1 MLRAGFGRATITPPL
16 DTPNG
21 IWVAQ
26 SHIRPEGLHQDLWV
40 SALVV
45 EDDQSGERLV
55 LLDFDL
61 VMLSG
66 RQAKAVRTEVAT
78 ATGIPEDHVVPCCTH
93 NHAGPAS
100 IDTYAD
106 EGQDRVHFYIST
118 LPSYAAG
125 AAVEASRQMREV
137 RIAGGVGESDIGIN
151 RDLPLPS
158 GRIVAGPNPA
168 GFADREVRVVRI
180 DTADGSPYVC
190 IVNYQCHATVLG
202 PGNKLISPDYP
213 GSTKR
218 VVEAATG
225 AHCFFMQG
233 AAGNM
238 GPVEGFVA
246 DKAVAERLGTMLGLE
261 AARVFTGIS
270 TRAGHRELVGV
281 VESGAPL
288 TEYRFVPDEA
298 GPDRMVF
305 RSRPLALPIRH
316 PMAELYEGAEQRA
329 ANLQADLD
337 RLIAAGADER
347 EIVKARQRLIRVEMQ
362 LPRARAYREMD
373 TMEVEMHALRLGK
386 VAFLLMWGEP
396 YSQIGAEVKRR
407 SPFPDT
413 VFSGYVGGDPV
424 YIPTPDVYLPRPP
437 FEVENSPFA
446 PEAAAVTVAAALD
459 ILRQVAS

>member
-1 MLRAGFGRATITPPL
+1 MLRAGTGRAIITPPL

-40 SALVV
+40 SALMI
-45 EDDQSGERLV
+45 EDDASGERLV

-61 VMLSG
+61 VMLSD
-66 RQAKAVRTEVAT
+66 RQAKAVRQEVST
-78 ATGIPEDHVVPCCTH
+78 ATGVPEDHVLPCCTH
-93 NHAGPAS
+93 NHAGPAA
-100 IDTYAD
+100 IDSYAD
-106 EGQDRVHFYIST
+106 EGRDRVHFYIGA
-118 LPSYAAG
+118 LPAYAAG
-125 AAVEASRQMREV
+125 AAVEAGRRLRAV
-137 RIAGGVGESDIGIN
+137 RIAGGVGESAIGIN

-158 GRIVAGPNPA
+158 GRIVTGPNPD
-168 GFADREVRVVRI
+168 GFADREVRVVRL
-180 DTADGSPYVC
+180 DTPDGRPYAC

-213 GSTKR
+213 GTTKR
-218 VVEAATG
+218 VVEETTG
-225 AHCFFMQG
+225 AFCFFMQG

-246 DKAVAERLGTMLGLE
+246 DVEVAERLGTMLGLE

-270 TRAGHRELVGV
+270 TRAGHREFVGV

-288 TEYRFVPDEA
+288 SQFRFVPDEEV
-298 GPDRMVF
+298 PDRMVF

-316 PMAELYEGAEQRA
+316 PMAELYEGAERRA
-329 ANLQADLD
+329 AALQEDLD
-337 RLIAAGADER
+337 RLTRERADAR
-347 EIVKARQRLIRVEMQ
+347 EIVKARQRLIRVQMQ
-362 LPRARAYREMD
+362 LPRARAYRAMD

-386 VAFLLMWGEP
+386 VGFLLMWGEP
-396 YSQIGAEVKRR
+396 YSEIGAEVKRR
-407 SPFPDT
+407 SPLPDT

-424 YIPTPDVYLPRPP
+424 YIPTPAVYLPQPP

-446 PEAAAVTVAAALD
+446 PEAAAITVEAALA
-459 ILRQVAS
+459 LLHEVAT